1 MKNMKILF
9 LDSTHYLLE
18 KGLNEAGHEL
28 DFDYASEQKL
38 IAERLHLYDGIIVRS
53 RFPIDAAFLAHGTN
67 LKFIG
72 RFGAGLENI
81 DTAFAESKNI
91 RCLRVPEGNRDAVGE
106 HALGMLLSLFN
117 NLNRADAEVRS
128 GIWKR
133 KENTG
138 VELQGKTVGVIGY
151 GFMGSAFVE
160 KLQGFD
166 VKVLVYDKY
175 KNNVTPDWVYE
186 TSLKAIFEEADIV
199 SLHTPLT
206 AETKNLV
213 NRDFILQF
221 RKPFYLINTARGP
234 IVNTA
239 DLVEGLKNGKVL
251 GACLDVLEYEKS
263 YFENMFSD
271 ENLPAPLQYLLQSDK
286 VILSPH
292 VAGWSHESFAK
303 MAETLLAKIANVEW

>member
-1 MKNMKILF
+1 MKILF
-9 LDSTHYLLE
+9 LDSTHFLLE
-18 KGLNEAGHEL
+18 DGLREAGHEL
-28 DFDYASEQKL
+28 TFDYTNPLEKVTQTL
-38 IAERLHLYDGIIVRS
+38 AEYDGLIVRS
-53 RFPIDAAFLAHGTN
+53 RLPINAEFLSHGTN

-81 DTAFAESKNI
+81 DTAFAEAKNI
-91 RCLRVPEGNRDAVGE
+91 KCIRVPGGNRDAVGE
-106 HALGMLLSLFN
+106 HAIGMLLSLFN

-138 VELQGKTVGVIGY
+138 VELQGKTVGVIGC

-175 KNNVTPDWVYE
+175 KNNVAPDWAFE

-206 AETKNLV
+206 AETKNLL

-239 DLVEGLKNGKVL
+239 DLVEGLKNEKIL

-263 YFENMFSD
+263 SFENMFSD
-271 ENLPAPLQYLLQSDK
+271 ENLPAPLQYILQSDK

-292 VAGWSHESFAK
+292 IAGWSHQSFAK
-303 MAETLLAKIANVEW
+303 MAEAMLFKVAKLEG